1 MERIVSKRVIDLEI
15 VGEARSI
22 ITTFFFFKT
31 RCLYTRIWSNSG
43 WVVSNRGKVDEGKMH
58 VLFLIPV
65 GGRSMASQRC

>member
-22 ITTFFFFKT
+22 ITTFFFL
-31 RCLYTRIWSNSG
+31 RQGAYTQG
-43 WVVSNRGKVDEGKMH
+43 YGVTSNRGKVDEGKMH